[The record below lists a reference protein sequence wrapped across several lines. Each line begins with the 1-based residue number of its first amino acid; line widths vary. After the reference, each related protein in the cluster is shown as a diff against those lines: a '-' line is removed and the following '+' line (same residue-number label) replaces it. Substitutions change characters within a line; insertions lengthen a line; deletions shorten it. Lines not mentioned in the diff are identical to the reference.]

1 MRCLRIVTATWLMI
15 FGLNVFHGQ
24 EEGKPKVVVNEAPP
38 PSERFPAAWYSSQE
52 GDSTLAPVVGA
63 PYTAT
68 MLLKNV
74 MMPGRLPGG
83 DKLQIKA
90 EMVVRKM
97 RDSAGRTRTEESWE
111 LEGYSNP
118 APTGKTYQ
126 VEVNDTV
133 QHCFFRW
140 VEPVERDEDKVA
152 TVNCLSR
159 HVNWEEDGRMAISG
173 QIEDVTQNKSSIRKM
188 EPLGERQI
196 EGLKAFGM
204 RETTTELDSGGNPV
218 RTEGG
223 EVWWSPELHEIVQT
237 RWIGESQMPTVE
249 LKDVKR
255 EEPPAA
261 LFYPPAGFKIV
272 RADQAGH

>member
-1 MRCLRIVTATWLMI
+1 MI

-24 EEGKPKVVVNEAPP
+24 EEGKPKVVVDEAPP

-52 GDSTLAPVVGA
+52 GDSTIAPVVGA

-68 MLLKNV
+68 MLLQNV
-74 MMPGRLPGG
+74 MMPGG
-83 DKLQIKA
+83 DKLQIKV

-97 RDSAGRTRTEESWE
+97 RDSAGRTRTEEAWE
-111 LEGYSNP
+111 SEGSPNP
-118 APTGKTYQ
+118 PSTYQ

-133 QHCFFRW
+133 RHCSFRW
-140 VEPVERDEDKVA
+140 VEPAERPEDKVA
-152 TVNCLSR
+152 IVNCLSR
-159 HVNWEEDGRMAISG
+159 RLNLEEDGMMAVYG
-173 QIEDVTQNKSSIRKM
+173 QVENIRQNKFSIQKK

-196 EGLKAFGM
+196 EGLKVFGM
-204 RETTTELDSGGNPV
+204 RETKTVLDSRGNPV
-218 RTEGG
+218 RTMGG
-223 EVWWSPELHEIVQT
+223 DAWWSPELHEIVET
-237 RWIGESQMPTVE
+237 RSIGEPQLPNLE